1 MDQRLQHIVEH
12 YDEMC
17 IGTDEHFRF
26 HCKQCGKCCIN
37 REDILLNPKDLY
49 NISKELGLAPR
60 DTIAQYCEVYLGQNS
75 RIPIVR
81 LKPRGSIKR
90 CPLLR
95 DRKCSVHNAKPT
107 VCALFP
113 LGRSI
118 KLDAKETDPN
128 AIERARIQ
136 YIINSIECGDRS
148 EEHTVREWVESFGI
162 PIHDNDFI
170 AWQKALF
177 SVRQQIVELEK
188 MLPDK
193 SMERV
198 WSITYQALYLNYDI
212 QEDFREQ
219 FQKTATVLST
229 HLNICRHCGRS
240 SAMNDDRNRSQIIRI
255 DARNC
260 FVESLNDAFEIGKA
274 HFTFASYDLSKPSGQ
289 RQTNS
294 IQIYIDMAEVLE
306 LCRKL
311 VGGELRYLMQ
321 AKKKMVTARRSI
333 SALAALRRKSSQGTD
348 GHERMGKVCR
358 GLRSSSAAVRRIF
371 FSLLT
376 AVPEKPTPK
385 A

>member
-1 MDQRLQHIVEH
+1 MREKNNTNLERMRELIERLTEADIAYYKNDAPIMTDLEYDRLTEELAALEH
-12 YDEMC
+12 DTGLVLSGSPTQKVAGENL
-17 IGTDEHFRF
+17 ESLAEVRHFRF

-219 FQKTATVLST
+219 FQKNS
-229 HLNICRHCGRS
+229 
-240 SAMNDDRNRSQIIRI
+240 DRLI
-255 DARNC
+255 DAL
-260 FVESLNDAFEIGKA
+260 EHLPALWKE
-274 HFTFASYDLSKPSGQ
+274 LS
-289 RQTNS
+289 
-294 IQIYIDMAEVLE
+294 
-306 LCRKL
+306 
-311 VGGELRYLMQ
+311 
-321 AKKKMVTARRSI
+321 
-333 SALAALRRKSSQGTD
+333 
-348 GHERMGKVCR
+348 HE
-358 GLRSSSAAVRRIF
+358 
-371 FSLLT
+371 
-376 AVPEKPTPK
+376 
-385 A
+385 

>member
-1 MDQRLQHIVEH
+1 MNQRLQHIVEH

-136 YIINSIECGDRS
+136 YIINSIKCGDRS

-212 QEDFREQ
+212 QEDFRKQ
-219 FQKTATVLST
+219 FQKNS
-229 HLNICRHCGRS
+229 
-240 SAMNDDRNRSQIIRI
+240 DRLI
-255 DARNC
+255 DALEHLP
-260 FVESLNDAFEIGKA
+260 VLWKE
-274 HFTFASYDLSKPSGQ
+274 LS
-289 RQTNS
+289 
-294 IQIYIDMAEVLE
+294 
-306 LCRKL
+306 
-311 VGGELRYLMQ
+311 
-321 AKKKMVTARRSI
+321 
-333 SALAALRRKSSQGTD
+333 
-348 GHERMGKVCR
+348 HE
-358 GLRSSSAAVRRIF
+358 
-371 FSLLT
+371 
-376 AVPEKPTPK
+376 
-385 A
+385 

>member
-1 MDQRLQHIVEH
+1 MNQRLQHIVEH

-118 KLDAKETDPN
+118 KLDAKETDSN

-136 YIINSIECGDRS
+136 YII
-148 EEHTVREWVESFGI
+148 
-162 PIHDNDFI
+162 
-170 AWQKALF
+170 
-177 SVRQQIVELEK
+177 
-188 MLPDK
+188 K

-212 QEDFREQ
+212 QEDFRKQ
-219 FQKTATVLST
+219 FQKNS
-229 HLNICRHCGRS
+229 
-240 SAMNDDRNRSQIIRI
+240 DRLI
-255 DARNC
+255 DAL
-260 FVESLNDAFEIGKA
+260 EHLPALWKE
-274 HFTFASYDLSKPSGQ
+274 LS
-289 RQTNS
+289 
-294 IQIYIDMAEVLE
+294 
-306 LCRKL
+306 
-311 VGGELRYLMQ
+311 
-321 AKKKMVTARRSI
+321 
-333 SALAALRRKSSQGTD
+333 
-348 GHERMGKVCR
+348 HE
-358 GLRSSSAAVRRIF
+358 
-371 FSLLT
+371 
-376 AVPEKPTPK
+376 
-385 A
+385 

>member
-118 KLDAKETDPN
+118 KLEAKETDPN

-136 YIINSIECGDRS
+136 YIINPIECGDRS

-170 AWQKALF
+170 AWQKSLF
-177 SVRQQIVELEK
+177 SVRQQIVGAGE
-188 MLPDK
+188 
-193 SMERV
+193 
-198 WSITYQALYLNYDI
+198 N
-212 QEDFREQ
+212 
-219 FQKTATVLST
+219 
-229 HLNICRHCGRS
+229 
-240 SAMNDDRNRSQIIRI
+240 
-255 DARNC
+255 
-260 FVESLNDAFEIGKA
+260 
-274 HFTFASYDLSKPSGQ
+274 AS
-289 RQTNS
+289 
-294 IQIYIDMAEVLE
+294 
-306 LCRKL
+306 
-311 VGGELRYLMQ
+311 
-321 AKKKMVTARRSI
+321 
-333 SALAALRRKSSQGTD
+333 
-348 GHERMGKVCR
+348 
-358 GLRSSSAAVRRIF
+358 
-371 FSLLT
+371 
-376 AVPEKPTPK
+376 
-385 A
+385 

>member
-1 MDQRLQHIVEH
+1 MNQRLQHIVEH

-60 DTIAQYCEVYLGQNS
+60 DTIAHYCEVYLGQNS

-136 YIINSIECGDRS
+136 YIINPIECGDRS
-148 EEHTVREWVESFGI
+148 EDHTVREWVESFGI

-212 QEDFREQ
+212 QEDFRKQ
-219 FQKTATVLST
+219 FQKNS
-229 HLNICRHCGRS
+229 
-240 SAMNDDRNRSQIIRI
+240 DRLI
-255 DARNC
+255 DAL
-260 FVESLNDAFEIGKA
+260 EQLPALWKE
-274 HFTFASYDLSKPSGQ
+274 LS
-289 RQTNS
+289 
-294 IQIYIDMAEVLE
+294 
-306 LCRKL
+306 
-311 VGGELRYLMQ
+311 
-321 AKKKMVTARRSI
+321 
-333 SALAALRRKSSQGTD
+333 
-348 GHERMGKVCR
+348 HE
-358 GLRSSSAAVRRIF
+358 
-371 FSLLT
+371 
-376 AVPEKPTPK
+376 
-385 A
+385 

>member
-1 MDQRLQHIVEH
+1 MLHQPGGYSPESQRPLQHIQGA
-12 YDEMC
+12 
-17 IGTDEHFRF
+17 GTCATGH
-26 HCKQCGKCCIN
+26 HCT
-37 REDILLNPKDLY
+37 ILRGISGAKLPNPHC
-49 NISKELGLAPR
+49 
-60 DTIAQYCEVYLGQNS
+60 TAQAE
-75 RIPIVR
+75 
-81 LKPRGSIKR
+81 GSIKR
-90 CPLLR
+90 CPLLK

-229 HLNICRHCGRS
+229 HLNICLS
-240 SAMNDDRNRSQIIRI
+240 I
-255 DARNC
+255 
-260 FVESLNDAFEIGKA
+260 VEGAQ
-274 HFTFASYDLSKPSGQ
+274 P
-289 RQTNS
+289 
-294 IQIYIDMAEVLE
+294 
-306 LCRKL
+306 
-311 VGGELRYLMQ
+311 
-321 AKKKMVTARRSI
+321 
-333 SALAALRRKSSQGTD
+333 
-348 GHERMGKVCR
+348 
-358 GLRSSSAAVRRIF
+358 
-371 FSLLT
+371 
-376 AVPEKPTPK
+376 
-385 A
+385 